1 MSQQCAVILAAGRGT
16 RLKSVTGDLPKPLLL
31 LNGKPMVEHV
41 MGSLRHAG
49 FDKFLLVV
57 GYRHELF
64 YARFAGD
71 HSVHYALQDP
81 VDGTGSATRLAEGFT
96 AGDPF
101 LLIFGD
107 ILAAPEDLAELWKR
121 LMDDPEAAGVIAVKE
136 VDDPYQGAAVYEENG
151 VVSRIIEKP
160 PIGTSTTRWN
170 SAGIYAFRRVVFEAL
185 ARIQKTERD
194 EYELPSAVTMLLGE
208 GKRFL
213 ISPLVGAW
221 RDVGR
226 PEDVAAA
233 AEITSELL
241 PG

>member
-1 MSQQCAVILAAGRGT
+1 
-16 RLKSVTGDLPKPLLL
+16 
-31 LNGKPMVEHV
+31 
-41 MGSLRHAG
+41 MGSLRGAG

-81 VDGTGSATRLAEGFT
+81 VDGTGSAARLAEGFT
-96 AGDPF
+96 GGEPF

-107 ILAAPEDLAELWKR
+107 ILAAPEDLAAMWKT
-121 LMDDPEAAGVIAVKE
+121 LMEDPAAAGVIAVKD
-136 VDDPYQGAAVYEENG
+136 VDDPHQGAAVYEEGG
-151 VVSRIIEKP
+151 VVTKIIEKP

-170 SAGIYAFRRVVFEAL
+170 SAGIYAFRSVVFDAL
-185 ARIQKTERD
+185 KRIQKTERG

-208 GKRFL
+208 GERFL

-233 AEITSELL
+233 AEITSGSL